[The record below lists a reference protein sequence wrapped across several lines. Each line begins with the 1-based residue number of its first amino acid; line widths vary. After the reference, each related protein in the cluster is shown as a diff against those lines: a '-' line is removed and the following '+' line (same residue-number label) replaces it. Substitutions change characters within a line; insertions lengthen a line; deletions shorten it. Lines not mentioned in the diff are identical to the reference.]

1 MKKCTLI
8 LMVVLTIAACKKEKE
23 DSTTVSTETNAADPT
38 LSSDCITLEDYYK
51 ISDHDTDGKAKWL
64 RERGDSVCKDT
75 LEKAVLKIH
84 QVKGK
89 ITNQKAKYSISW
101 KHLKDTIKN
110 HGYDAYLNVVVYEDE
125 KKEQK
130 INGVKMVPEYRQKGY
145 CFSTALIR
153 ALAKKHT
160 ANDSTEFEFSLAD
173 LIEDP
178 KNQQPV
184 IVIQVKGNSAEST
197 PYYDYST
204 DPGAIGYNSKPI

>member
-8 LMVVLTIAACKKEKE
+8 LMAILTITACKKEKV
-23 DSTTVSTETNAADPT
+23 DSTTVNTETNTGDPT
-38 LSSDCITLEDYYK
+38 LSSNCITLEDYYK
-51 ISDHDTDGKAKWL
+51 ISDSGTDAKAKWL

-101 KHLKDTIKN
+101 KQLKDIIKN
-110 HGYDAYLNVVVYEDE
+110 HGYDAYLSVVVD
-125 KKEQK
+125 KKDKQK
-130 INGVKMVPEYRQKGY
+130 IIEVKMVPEYSTKSY

-153 ALAKKHT
+153 ALAKKH
-160 ANDSTEFEFSLAD
+160 AKDDSTEFEFSFAN
-173 LIEDP
+173 LIEDS
-178 KNQQPV
+178 KNQQTV
-184 IVIQVKGNSAEST
+184 IVIQVKGNSAEGT

-204 DPGAIGYNSKPI
+204 DPGGVPTNNKPI

>member
-8 LMVVLTIAACKKEKE
+8 LMVVLTFVACKKEKV
-23 DSTTVSTETNAADPT
+23 DSTTVNTETNTGDPT
-38 LSSDCITLEDYYK
+38 LSSNCINLEGYFK
-51 ISDHDTDGKAKWL
+51 ISDSDTDGKAKWL
-64 RERGDSVCKDT
+64 RERGDSVCPET
-75 LEKAVLKIH
+75 LEKAVLEIH

-89 ITNQKAKYSISW
+89 ITNQKVKYPISW

-110 HGYDAYLNVVVYEDE
+110 HGYDAYLTVIIDT
-125 KKEQK
+125 KDKQK
-130 INGVKMVPEYRQKGY
+130 INAVKMVPQYGKGNY

-153 ALAKKHT
+153 ALAKRHT
-160 ANDSTEFEFSLAD
+160 ASDSTEFEFGFAN
-173 LIEDP
+173 LIEDS

-204 DPGAIGYNSKPI
+204 DPGTIGNDYKPI